1 MAHQYDQEL
10 LLGYVEEALDNA
22 QVAQFEATLNDDAR
36 LRNLVAQLVGDRKI
50 LRAWPSATAPAYV
63 LDGISEQLERSL
75 LLGAGGGDPSPR
87 TRRRRGRIVSVAC
100 VIGFFAISA
109 GIVFFILNRSP
120 QMWPTTESPDTVT
133 ASIATTDEYGSTH
146 QGGHGDG
153 NTRQARSPAQ
163 TEPQQGTTARDP
175 ARHGVRPADVA
186 ARAIPPRPPEEPDF
200 IAMPG
205 VRRLVTAV
213 PVPPQMLQRT
223 VRIRTDDA
231 GIAIDRLHLWANEHG
246 APLRALPDD
255 SLGAWEVVVPGNH
268 LPRLVEVLRQ
278 PPTRQVHFGP
288 PHRSKRPVVSGGAAA
303 GLAPTHEPWRLT
315 VKIFEPSRF

>member
-36 LRNLVAQLVGDRKI
+36 LRNLVAQLVADRKI
-50 LRAWPSATAPAYV
+50 LRALPSVTAPSYV

-87 TRRRRGRIVSVAC
+87 TRRRRGRIASVAC

-109 GIVFFILNRSP
+109 GIVFFILDRSQ
-120 QMWPTTESPDTVT
+120 QMWHTAESPGAVT
-133 ASIATTDEYGSTH
+133 AGIATTEEHGSTPR
-146 QGGHGDG
+146 GGHDDD
-153 NTRQARSPAQ
+153 TPPAQ
-163 TEPQQGTTARDP
+163 AEPQQGKTTKDSAL
-175 ARHGVRPADVA
+175 HGVRPADMA

-231 GIAIDRLHLWANEHG
+231 GVAIDRLHLWANEHA

-255 SLGAWEVVVPGNH
+255 ALGAWEVVVPNNH
-268 LPRLVEVLRQ
+268 LPQLVEVLRR

-288 PHRSKRPVVSGGAAA
+288 LHRPKRPVVSGGAAA
-303 GLAPTHEPWRLT
+303 GLGPAGEQWRLT